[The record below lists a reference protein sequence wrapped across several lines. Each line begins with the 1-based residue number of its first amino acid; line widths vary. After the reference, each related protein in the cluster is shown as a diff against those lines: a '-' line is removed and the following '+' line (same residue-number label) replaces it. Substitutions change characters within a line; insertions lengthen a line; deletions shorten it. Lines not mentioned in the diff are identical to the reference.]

1 MKTATGFIGA
11 VVRVGINGKHEVVV
25 SFDTEEQAA
34 KFQNIAYAINCF
46 AGCSTGE
53 EVRIDVPPLAD
64 KLVNDDGFMDGIAKT
79 QEEAGIGSHSRG
91 GGKEPSERQVALAKL
106 IARRTKMAMPKK
118 RGFEF
123 RLEAWNNRRWM
134 DISDGNTTYAANK
147 KRMNELV
154 GWKHVRIIRREVGEW
169 AIVED
174 VKR

>member
-106 IARRTKMAMPKK
+106 IARRTKMAMPK
-118 RGFEF
+118 
-123 RLEAWNNRRWM
+123 WM